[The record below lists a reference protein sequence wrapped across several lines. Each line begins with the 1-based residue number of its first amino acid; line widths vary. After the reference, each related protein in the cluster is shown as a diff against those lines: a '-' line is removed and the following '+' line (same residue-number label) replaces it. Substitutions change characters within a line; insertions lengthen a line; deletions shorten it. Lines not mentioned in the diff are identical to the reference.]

1 MMPYAGG
8 CSCGA
13 VHYELAAE
21 PIRGFQCQCRDCQRD
36 TGSGHAS
43 VMVFPRAAMRITG
56 PVAEISRTADTGA
69 QKLKGFC
76 GSCGSP
82 LYNKPLSKPDMI
94 GIYVGTLDDP
104 SGFKPQAVIF
114 ASRGQ
119 PGITWI
125 RRCPSSRTCG
135 PRHSRR
141 GSKSGGPK
149 SGLENMVGSA

>member
-13 VHYELAAE
+13 VHYVLAAE
-21 PIRGFQCQCRDCQRD
+21 PIRGFRCQCRDCQRD

-43 VMVFPRAAMRITG
+43 VMVFPRAAMRISG

-114 ASRGQ
+114 ASRGHSWDHLD
-119 PGITWI
+119 PALPKLPNM
-125 RRCPSSRTCG
+125 RPS
-135 PRHSRR
+135 P
-141 GSKSGGPK
+141 
-149 SGLENMVGSA
+149 

>member
-1 MMPYAGG
+1 MMPNVHAGG

-13 VHYELAAE
+13 IRYEIAAE
-21 PIRGFQCQCRDCQRD
+21 PIRTFQCQCRDCQRD

-56 PVAEISRTADTGA
+56 RATEISRTADTGA

-82 LYNKPLSKPDMI
+82 LYNKPVSKPDMI

-104 SGFKPQAVIF
+104 SVFKPQIVIF
-114 ASRGQ
+114 ASRGHAWDHLD
-119 PGITWI
+119 PALPKLPNM
-125 RRCPSSRTCG
+125 RPS
-135 PRHSRR
+135 P
-141 GSKSGGPK
+141 
-149 SGLENMVGSA
+149 